1 MVIDF
6 LTFRSHFVLMRTR
19 GDMLRF
25 AIAFALMRA
34 RKLVRGLR
42 HELSE
47 DERFLVADDVVH
59 QLQQRGDPW
68 GLSQEVP
75 TTTGRAHSTPPMDKS

>member
-1 MVIDF
+1 MK
-6 LTFRSHFVLMRTR
+6 TR

-42 HELSE
+42 QGLSE
-47 DERFLVADDVVH
+47 DERLIANDVVH
-59 QLQQRGDPW
+59 RLQQHGDPW
-68 GLSQEVP
+68 DLSRDLSRELP
-75 TTTGRAHSTPPMDKS
+75 PMIGKGYSTPPMDKG